1 MRPGLADLQKCLRS
15 RSHFLR
21 CLRRPRQKCELARE
35 LAESR
40 STIDRALRELEDA
53 GFVEREET
61 GYRTSLA
68 GELALAEYDR
78 YTARLDGLVEL
89 QPMIDG
95 LPTDEPLDGAVFEG
109 ADASLPDQ
117 CSPHEPVEAL
127 ATFLSQAEHARVFG
141 TAVLPQHVD
150 LYYERIVEEDM
161 TADFVLSEGVVEWL
175 LSRREEQ
182 AMGILRAEGVTAAET
197 TTDLSFSFVISE
209 RGETTEREESSGS
222 GVHHGE
228 SDRVGGVS
236 GNADS
241 TRPKRSVGVMLYE
254 ESSLV
259 GFVHNDAREAVA
271 WADAL
276 FERIAD
282 EAVSLGVLVEN

>member
-1 MRPGLADLQKCLRS
+1 MRSGLADLQKCLRS

-21 CLRRPRQKCELARE
+21 RLRRPHQKCELARE
-35 LAESR
+35 LEESR

-53 GFVEREET
+53 GFVEREEN

-89 QPMIDG
+89 QATLDG
-95 LPTDEPLDGAVFEG
+95 LPTDEPLDGALFEG
-109 ADASLPDQ
+109 ADASLPGQ

-127 ATFLSQAEHARVFG
+127 ATFLSEADHASVVG
-141 TAVLPQHVD
+141 TTVIPKYVD

-161 TADFVLSEGVVEWL
+161 TADFVLFEGVVEWL
-175 LSRREEQ
+175 LSRREEE

-197 TTDLSFSFVISE
+197 TTDLSFSLVIIQRE
-209 RGETTEREESSGS
+209 GVTERHASSAS
-222 GVHHGE
+222 DVRHGR
-228 SDRVGGVS
+228 SDR
-236 GNADS
+236 A
-241 TRPKRSVGVMLYE
+241 VGVMLYE
-254 ESSLV
+254 EHSLV
-259 GFVHNDAREAVA
+259 GFVQNDSPEAVA
-271 WADAL
+271 WAEVL
-276 FERIAD
+276 FDRIAS